1 MMKDEGNNE
10 EVVKLDYI
18 SFRFTTSLLLPLS
31 SKSKI
36 KTVQYFSGVKALVVA
51 ICAMI
56 QGVQPYWFH
65 LV

>member
-1 MMKDEGNNE
+1 MIKDEGNNE

-18 SFRFTTSLLLPLS
+18 SFRFTTSL
-31 SKSKI
+31 SKI